1 MKNLWKFA
9 AALAVIAGAVV
20 IIARFGD
27 KFLAKLQG
35 LRAQCCGV
43 GGCTCGERLA
53 DMAGEAAD
61 AVHEAVENAT
71 ETAQDVAGAVKDA
84 VEDAVETV
92 KDTAQHVTEE
102 DFAD

>member
-9 AALAVIAGAVV
+9 G
-20 IIARFGD
+20 FGRHCRVLCD
-27 KFLAKLQG
+27 HCTLWGTSSWQSF
-35 LRAQCCGV
+35 RACRDQCCGV

>member
-35 LRAQCCGV
+35 LRDQCCGV

-61 AVHEAVENAT
+61 AVHEAVEKRNRNG
-71 ETAQDVAGAVKDA
+71 AGCGRSGKGCRRGRRGNGEGYGAA
-84 VEDAVETV
+84 CNGRGLC
-92 KDTAQHVTEE
+92 
-102 DFAD
+102 